1 MTRIAGVASAFP
13 RHYYSQEQVANALK
27 RHWGKELGNP
37 DVLDRPLA
45 RVGVEGR
52 HLALPIEA
60 YDDLTTWG
68 KSNDAWIEVA
78 EDLAEQAICRAL
90 ARAGL

>member
-1 MTRIAGVASAFP
+1 MRIASVASAFP
-13 RHYYSQEQVANALK
+13 RHYYTQEQIASALK
-27 RHWGKELGNP
+27 RHWERRIENP
-37 DVLDRPLA
+37 KILDRLLR
-45 RVGVEGR
+45 RVAVDGR

-78 EDLAEQAICRAL
+78 EDLA
-90 ARAGL
+90 